1 MRSISEPTLSE
12 QVCEVSLVASS
23 NTRHRWNL
31 LRYCPRCDLPM
42 DLTAIGAAL
51 VVAFMAVA
59 AGIYV
64 MTIKDRA
71 FL

>member
-1 MRSISEPTLSE
+1 
-12 QVCEVSLVASS
+12 
-23 NTRHRWNL
+23 
-31 LRYCPRCDLPM
+31 M